1 MHICDELQRFLF
13 SFVLVLQ
20 RIKSEVYYCRG
31 KGPRSYIRPWAL
43 SNDINRPEDKQI
55 MMKDSQTK
63 FRKKRANEWL
73 SEEYI
78 LLKLYKYGS
87 KYITQQLK

>member
-1 MHICDELQRFLF
+1 
-13 SFVLVLQ
+13 
-20 RIKSEVYYCRG
+20 
-31 KGPRSYIRPWAL
+31 
-43 SNDINRPEDKQI
+43 

-78 LLKLYKYGS
+78 LLKLNKYGS